1 MSIPFLIA
9 AALLALLALAW
20 LLRPLLRRATPGQG
34 TSRQALNTT
43 IYRDQLAELE
53 RDRTAG
59 SIAEADF
66 EQARAELQRRLLQDA
81 AVADEALAAP
91 RPTRMTALA
100 LVLLVPLGA
109 GLLYAWL
116 GNPAAMQ
123 PADAQHQITAGQI
136 DEMINKLA
144 ARLEKNP
151 EDTQGW
157 AMLGRSYKALG
168 RFDEAEKAFVR
179 AGDIV
184 NNDPV
189 LLTEYADL
197 LAVRANNSL
206 EGRPMELVQRALQLD
221 PSNTMALALAGTAA
235 YNHQDFPEATRY
247 WEQLLKLMPPE
258 SEDAKGL
265 TATLAEM
272 REKSAGSVGKN
283 VGKNPGKSVAK
294 SADMPAAK
302 SGTTQTAAAES
313 VSGSVILAPA
323 LAGKVQPGDT
333 LFVYAR
339 PAEGSRMP
347 LAVLRVH
354 ASDLP
359 LTFKLDDSMAISPEL
374 KLSGAT
380 LVKIDARVSKSGQA
394 MPQPGDL
401 IGESA
406 PLKPG
411 TKDIKLSIDRV
422 KQ

>member
-20 LLRPLLRRATPGQG
+20 LLRPLLRRATSGQG

-53 RDRTAG
+53 RDRTSG
-59 SIAEADF
+59 SIAAADF

-91 RPTRMTALA
+91 RPEKRTALA
-100 LVLLVPLGA
+100 LALLLPLAA

-123 PADAQHQITAGQI
+123 PRAAQHQIAAGQI
-136 DEMINKLA
+136 DEMIAKLA

-151 EDTQGW
+151 QDTQGW

-168 RFDEAEKAFVR
+168 RFEEAENAFVR
-179 AGDIV
+179 AGDMV
-184 NNDPV
+184 NDDPV

-206 EGRPMELVQRALQLD
+206 EGRPMELVRKALQLD
-221 PSNTMALALAGTAA
+221 PANTMALALAGTAA
-235 YNHQDFPEATRY
+235 YNRQDFPEATRY
-247 WEQLLKLMPPE
+247 WERLLELLPPE
-258 SEDAKGL
+258 SEDARGL
-265 TATLAEM
+265 TATLAEI
-272 REKSAGSVGKN
+272 REKSGGK
-283 VGKNPGKSVAK
+283 PVAK
-294 SADMPAAK
+294 IVTEKPAKAVAAK
-302 SGTTQTAAAES
+302 S
-313 VSGSVILAPA
+313 VSGSVTLAPA
-323 LAGKVQPGDT
+323 LAGKVQAGDT

-359 LTFKLDDSMAISPEL
+359 LTFTLDDSMAISPDL

-380 LVKIDARVSKSGQA
+380 LVKIEARVSRSGQA
-394 MPQPGDL
+394 NRQPGDL
-401 IGESA
+401 IGESG

-411 TKDIKLSIDRV
+411 TKGIKLSIDRV
-422 KQ
+422 NQ